1 MSRPR
6 IPSSLWIRQGW
17 QRVAVTL
24 PPPPFPVAAWA
35 PCVAVGA
42 LAWGLHAAALP
53 LLWNG
58 VVALLLVGTLARF
71 LLAVRWPRWLPTVVA
86 LAALAAIRPIYGYGF
101 GQETGL
107 ALLFAAFWLKGWE
120 ATTARDLR
128 AWGLTALFLL
138 AAAFLRSQSPF
149 YAVAV
154 LTGWLVVVVG
164 WAQAAR
170 VEWGLAT
177 TLGQLPAL
185 ARHTALT
192 LTVSLPLVLLLFVLV
207 PRLDRPLW
215 GVPQDAAQARS
226 GLSETIAPGAVSALA
241 LSDAVAFTLTWEGA
255 APAPSELYFRAVV
268 LTHYDGTTWHPAPE
282 ETLEREIAQ
291 QRARTAPAAAEE
303 PPKAVRESFTS
314 ALESQ
319 GPAAATVAER
329 SARGEAPSA
338 TRHFALLLA
347 PQPIPWLPAPE
358 RTVALRGASVALPW
372 RDGRWLS
379 AHPLIER
386 TLWSGEAQLTDRWP
400 EPLTATQARQ
410 LTALPPNHN
419 PRAQALGRQIATDHA
434 SPAARLAAIEA
445 AFRAAN
451 LRYTLYPPLMT
462 ENAAD
467 QTLFD
472 AQAGFCEH
480 FANAFAVV
488 ARAAG
493 LPTRLVAGYQGATF
507 NPVDRSWVVR
517 HADAHAWAEVWLD
530 GEWRRVDPTRWAAPA
545 RITLGSDAALRS
557 ELPLVRAAWLDQP
570 WLATLRQQLWAWQ
583 RQWDLWVVGFD
594 AARQRAL
601 LARLG
606 WESGDWRW
614 AAGGAVL
621 VAAATALL
629 LFVRLPEKP
638 RDPAQRAWA
647 RLTATLARRDLAPH
661 AGEAPFAYVARVR
674 QALPPPLAARF
685 TQLAQR
691 YLAYRFGA
699 ADETAQQLARD
710 LRQLRQALA
719 RARWPYR
726 RRARKHSAPVQT
738 ENGSETHDDPTA

>member
-1 MSRPR
+1 MSG
-6 IPSSLWIRQGW
+6 PSHPSGSWIRQAW
-17 QRVAVTL
+17 PRVASMLT
-24 PPPPFPVAAWA
+24 PPTFPVAAWV
-35 PCVAVGA
+35 PCVAAGA

-71 LLAVRWPRWLPTVVA
+71 LFAVRWPRWLPTGVA
-86 LAALAAIRPIYGYGF
+86 LAAFAAIRPIYGYGF

-128 AWGLTALFLL
+128 GWGLTALFLL
-138 AAAFLRSQSPF
+138 AAAFLRSQSPL
-149 YAVAV
+149 YAAAV

-177 TLGQLPAL
+177 ALRQLPTL
-185 ARHTALT
+185 ARHTAVT
-192 LTVSLPLVLLLFVLV
+192 LIASLPLVLLLFVLV

-215 GVPQDAAQARS
+215 GVPQDATQALS

-241 LSDAVAFTLTWEGA
+241 LSDAVAFTLTWEEA

-268 LTHYDGTTWHPAPE
+268 LPHYDGTTWRPAPE
-282 ETLEREIAQ
+282 EMLERQSAQ
-291 QRARTAPAAAEE
+291 PRARATPATDVSPAAVRTPAASDRPHQSPAADAVRDQTAP
-303 PPKAVRESFTS
+303 SD
-314 ALESQ
+314 
-319 GPAAATVAER
+319 
-329 SARGEAPSA
+329 APFA
-338 TRHFALLLA
+338 TRRFSLLLA
-347 PQPIPWLPAPE
+347 PQPIPWLPVPE
-358 RTVALRGASVALPW
+358 RTVALVGAAGARPW
-372 RDGRWLS
+372 HDGRWLS
-379 AHPLIER
+379 DRPLLER
-386 TLWSGEAQLTDRWP
+386 TLWSGDVQLTDRWP
-400 EPLTATQARQ
+400 ESLTATQARQ
-410 LTALPPNHN
+410 LTALPPNQN
-419 PRAQALGRQIATDHA
+419 PRAQALGQRIAREHPSA
-434 SPAARLAAIEA
+434 AARLAAIED

-462 ENAAD
+462 DHAAD

-472 AQAGFCEH
+472 VQAGFCEH

-530 GEWRRVDPTRWAAPA
+530 GEWRRVDPTRWTAPE

-570 WLATLRQQLWAWQ
+570 WLAALRQRLWAWQ

-601 LARLG
+601 LARFG

-614 AAGGAVL
+614 AVSGAL
-621 VAAATALL
+621 LIAAATALI
-629 LFVRLPEKP
+629 LFARLPQPP
-638 RDPAQRAWA
+638 RDPVHQAWA
-647 RLTATLARRDLAPH
+647 RLTATLARRDLAPRP
-661 AGEAPFAYVARVR
+661 GEAPLAYVARAGN
-674 QALPPPLAARF
+674 ALPSPLAARF
-685 TQLAQR
+685 TALAQR

-699 ADETAQQLARD
+699 ATDAPHHLARD
-710 LRQLRQALA
+710 LRQLRWALICAHWPQRDGA
-719 RARWPYR
+719 RPAD
-726 RRARKHSAPVQT
+726 VQT
-738 ENGSETHDDPTA
+738 DPVPSSTKQEQAAR